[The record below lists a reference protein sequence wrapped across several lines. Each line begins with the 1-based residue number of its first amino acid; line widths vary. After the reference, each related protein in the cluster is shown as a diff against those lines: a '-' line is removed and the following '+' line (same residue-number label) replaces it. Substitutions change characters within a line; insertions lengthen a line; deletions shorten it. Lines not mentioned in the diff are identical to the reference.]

1 MEKLS
6 VLIPTKNEEIHI
18 EAVLQSVAFADEIIV
33 VDSFSTDNTV
43 ELAKKYTDKVWIHEY
58 KNSGAQK
65 NWAIPQCS
73 HEWILVVDADERI
86 SPELQKEIQAILS
99 SDTQYVAFWI
109 GRINHF
115 MGKLIRYS
123 GWQGDAVIRL
133 FRKSKC
139 RYQDLEVHSEVE
151 TSGKVGRL
159 KNKLV
164 HYTYKNWPD
173 YQQKM
178 NQYTTWGANDR
189 VNKVK
194 NVTLFH
200 LAIKPMYRFF
210 RHYIL
215 RAGFLDGKH
224 GFVVSA
230 LSAYNVFMRNLKLWR
245 IKQGEKID

>member
-245 IKQGEKID
+245 IKQGEQID